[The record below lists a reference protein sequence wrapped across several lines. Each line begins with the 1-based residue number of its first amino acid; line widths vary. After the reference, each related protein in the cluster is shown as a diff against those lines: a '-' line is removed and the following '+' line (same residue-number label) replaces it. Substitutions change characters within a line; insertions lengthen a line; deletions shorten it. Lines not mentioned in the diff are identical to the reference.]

1 MTRYVSTILRL
12 IWSLPLAALIGG
24 QALAQAQNYPT
35 QAVKIISDS
44 GPGSAVDTSLRI
56 IAEGLS
62 EKWGRQIVIEN
73 RPGAGGSGCGAAQA
87 ATRRELHRRRIALA
101 CTAT

>member
-56 IAEGLS
+56 IAASALKTG
-62 EKWGRQIVIEN
+62 
-73 RPGAGGSGCGAAQA
+73 GAALA
-87 ATRRELHRRRIALA
+87 AK
-101 CTAT
+101 